1 MPSPIRFPE
10 ELPIMARV
18 RDIAAAVDAHPV
30 VVVAGETG
38 SGKTTQLPKICLAMG
53 RGLSA
58 HIGVTQPRRIA
69 ATSVAARVAR
79 ELEVELGREVGY
91 QIRFSDRT
99 SPATYVKFMTDG
111 ILLAEIRGDP
121 LLRAYDTL
129 ILDEAH
135 ERSLN
140 VDFLLGYVKTL
151 LPRRPDL
158 RVIVSSATL
167 ETDRFAAF
175 FGGAPVVQV
184 SGRTF
189 PVEVIHRPRGHDG
202 GLTRDAERSSASRS
216 APHAPGPDETDL
228 AETVAAAV
236 DELTELDPREDVL
249 VFLPGEREIR
259 EAAEALTARALPH
272 TTLLPLYGRLAQAD
286 QARVFQP
293 SPERRVVLATNVAET
308 SLTIPGIVYVVDTGL
323 ARVNRHDPRSGVT
336 RLLVEPV
343 SRASADQRKGRAGRT
358 RSGVCVRLYEE
369 QDFAAR
375 PAYTD
380 PEVLRVGLAGAIL
393 QMKALG
399 LGEIERFPFLDPPP
413 KRAVD
418 EGYRVLEE
426 IGALDAGGGLTA
438 VGDKLARL
446 PVDPRI
452 GRMILGGEQEGALR
466 EVLVIAAALGLQD
479 PRERPLAAQKQ
490 ADEAHRR
497 FRDEASDF
505 AGLLKI
511 WRFFTEAQGQRSQ
524 GQLRKLCREQFLS
537 YVRMRE
543 WIDVHQQL
551 SRIVREM
558 GFVPNEVPAGDEAVH
573 KALLPGLLSRV
584 GIWNAEQRVYAGARQ
599 TRFLLHP
606 SSGLAKKPP
615 AWIVAAELVETSQL
629 FARTAAR
636 IDPAW
641 LEAAGGALCKRSYGD
656 PHWAERPA
664 QVMAREQVSL
674 YGLPIVRDRRVHFG
688 PIDPKASRR
697 LFILH
702 ALVRGEY
709 EQKAPFV
716 AHNRALF
723 EEVRRLRD
731 RARRS
736 DMLADD
742 DAVAVF
748 FEARVPDTVYSG
760 KTFEAWRRQAE
771 AEEPRVLC
779 LSLADVLLGEAEG
792 LSPQRFP
799 ETLALY
805 GATLPLAYR
814 FDPGAD
820 DDGITLTVPIALL
833 PQIDPGVLEWT
844 IPGWHADKI
853 SLLLHGLP
861 RALRKCLVPVPDL
874 ARTLAENL
882 RPFEGPSHGGAASGP
897 TPLAPAEPMLD
908 VLSRAVLDLTGV
920 RVPSAAWDLAGLP
933 PYLRFYFRVVDGE
946 REVGEGRDLA
956 DLQARLS
963 AVAREAWGR
972 LPRPAWARE
981 GLTSWS
987 FDALPE
993 SVPVEIDGRRLLAY
1007 PALVDGESS
1016 VALRLLAS
1024 PAAAEEATRAGL
1036 RRLFLLQM
1044 STTLARLSQQIPAA
1058 VAMSSLSD
1066 GAAGGRPAREQLA
1079 LRAVDEAFALDGAA
1093 SFPRARAAFSDRLER
1108 GRRRL
1113 PAELADLGRLAQ
1125 EIGAELDKARAS
1137 LRALDGKPGA
1147 PKSSLD
1153 DVRAQL
1159 AHLVPPGFLTLTS
1172 KERLA
1177 QLPRYLRAVQLR
1189 LTRLPNGPQKDQAK
1203 AAQVLPFWNDWLQHR
1218 EALGRRGVPV
1228 EEMEA
1233 FRWLIEEYRVSVFAP
1248 ELRAAVPVSPQ
1259 RLAETWKSLTS

>member
-1 MPSPIRFPE
+1 
-10 ELPIMARV
+10 
-18 RDIAAAVDAHPV
+18 
-30 VVVAGETG
+30 
-38 SGKTTQLPKICLAMG
+38 
-53 RGLSA
+53 
-58 HIGVTQPRRIA
+58 
-69 ATSVAARVAR
+69 
-79 ELEVELGREVGY
+79 
-91 QIRFSDRT
+91 
-99 SPATYVKFMTDG
+99 MTDG

-140 VDFLLGYVKTL
+140 VDFLLGYVKTI

-175 FGGAPVVQV
+175 FGEAPVLRV

-189 PVEVIHRPRGHDG
+189 PVEVIYRP
-202 GLTRDAERSSASRS
+202 
-216 APHAPGPDETDL
+216 PGPDETDL
-228 AETVAAAV
+228 ADTVAAAV

-259 EAAEALTARALPH
+259 EAAEAIAGRALPH
-272 TTLLPLYGRLAQAD
+272 TVLLPLYGRLAQAD

-293 SPERRVVLATNVAET
+293 MPERRVVLATNVAET
-308 SLTIPGIVYVVDTGL
+308 SLTIPGIVYVVDAGL
-323 ARVNRHDPRSGVT
+323 ARVNRNDTRSGVT

-358 RSGVCVRLYEE
+358 GSGVCIRLYED
-369 QDFAAR
+369 QDFASR

-380 PEVLRVGLAGAIL
+380 PEILRVGLAGAIL

-399 LGEIERFPFLDPPP
+399 LGDIERFPFLDPPP

-426 IGALDAGGGLTA
+426 VGALDAAGGLTA

-452 GRMILGGEQEGALR
+452 GRMIVGGEGEGALR
-466 EVLVIAAALGLQD
+466 EVLIIASALGLQD

-505 AGLLKI
+505 AGLLKL
-511 WRFFTEAQGQRSQ
+511 WRFFAEAQGQRSQ
-524 GQLRKLCREQFLS
+524 GQLRKLCREHFLS

-558 GFVPNEVPAGDEAVH
+558 GFPINDAPAGDEAVH

-584 GIWNAEQRVYAGARQ
+584 GMWNAEQRVYLGARQ
-599 TRFLLHP
+599 TRFQIHP
-606 SSGLAKKPP
+606 SSGLARKPP

-629 FARTAAR
+629 FARAVAR

-664 QVMAREQVSL
+664 QVMAKEQVTL
-674 YGLPIVRDRRVHFG
+674 YGLPIVRDRRVHYG

-723 EEVRRLRD
+723 EEVQRLRD

-742 DAVAVF
+742 DAVALF
-748 FEARVPDTVYSG
+748 FEARVLDTVYSG
-760 KTFEAWRRQAE
+760 KTFELWRKEAE
-771 AEEPRVLC
+771 ARDPRVLC

-792 LSPQRFP
+792 LSPGRFP
-799 ETLALY
+799 ETLELY

-814 FDPGAD
+814 FDPGED
-820 DDGITLTVPIALL
+820 DDGITVTIPVALL

-844 IPGWHADKI
+844 ILGWYADKI

-861 RALRKCLVPVPDL
+861 RALRRGLVPVPEV

-882 RPFEGPSHGGAASGP
+882 RPFEGP
-897 TPLAPAEPMLD
+897 MLEALGRT
-908 VLSRAVLDLTGV
+908 VFDLTGV
-920 RVPSAAWDLAGLP
+920 RVPSSAWDLDGLP
-933 PYLRFYFRVVDGE
+933 PYLRFFFRIVDGDK
-946 REVGEGRDLA
+946 VLAGGRDLA
-956 DLQARLS
+956 GLQDRYAVLARN
-963 AVAREAWGR
+963 AWGR

-981 GLTSWS
+981 GLTGWS
-987 FDALPE
+987 FDVLPE
-993 SVPVEIDGRRLLAY
+993 AVPVEIDGRRLLCY

-1016 VALRLLAS
+1016 VALRPLSSAL
-1024 PAAAEEATRAGL
+1024 AAAEATRAGL
-1036 RRLFLLQM
+1036 RRLFLLQLG
-1044 STTLARLSQQIPAA
+1044 TTLARISQQIPTA
-1058 VAMSSLSD
+1058 VAASSLSD
-1066 GAAGGRPAREQLA
+1066 GGAGARPAREQLA
-1079 LRAVDEAFALDGAA
+1079 LRALDEAFGLGGPS
-1093 SFPRARAAFSDRLER
+1093 SFPRTRAAFSERLEK

-1113 PAELADLGRLAQ
+1113 PAALADLGRLAQ
-1125 EIGAELDKARAS
+1125 EIGAEADKVRAS

-1147 PKSSLD
+1147 PRFSLD

-1159 AHLVPPGFLTLTS
+1159 AHLVPPGFLGRTAI
-1172 KERLA
+1172 ERLA
-1177 QLPRYLRAVQLR
+1177 QLPRYLRAIQLR

-1218 EALGRRGVPV
+1218 EALGRRGVPA
-1228 EEMEA
+1228 EEVEA

-1259 RLAETWKSLTS
+1259 RLGETWKSLTS